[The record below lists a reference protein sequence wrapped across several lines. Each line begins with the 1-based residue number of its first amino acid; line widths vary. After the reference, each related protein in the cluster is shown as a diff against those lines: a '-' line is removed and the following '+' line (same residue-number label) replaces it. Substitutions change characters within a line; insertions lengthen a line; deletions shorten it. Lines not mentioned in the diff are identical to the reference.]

1 MPGAQ
6 TGSRAWSAHRQN
18 HWAPR
23 RLCPLH
29 RRRGPSPGRSCSP
42 GPVESGERV
51 TANHAPYDVTIAP
64 DGSVTIGFTGI
75 GAGRAPTAL
84 SVNGRSCS

>member
-1 MPGAQ
+1 
-6 TGSRAWSAHRQN
+6 
-18 HWAPR
+18 
-23 RLCPLH
+23 
-29 RRRGPSPGRSCSP
+29 
-42 GPVESGERV
+42 VESGERV